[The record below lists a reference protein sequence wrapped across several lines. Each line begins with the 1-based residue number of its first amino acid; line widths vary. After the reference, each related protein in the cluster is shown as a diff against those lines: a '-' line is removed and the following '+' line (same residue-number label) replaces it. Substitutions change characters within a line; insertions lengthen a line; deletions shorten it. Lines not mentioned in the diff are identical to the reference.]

1 MKTKQMSPLSL
12 TFVLVM
18 GACGITLLWNFPHTA
33 YMYGGITFLFAY
45 LICMF
50 VLSLPLIVSETAS
63 HIILPKANSAD
74 KIRHFS
80 RSLLFRWSGLLMM
93 ITCMLLAAFCIGM
106 MSWSLNYVLGY
117 HSQAWLAEQLFHK
130 QGLTDIRHPLLH
142 VTFMISVGIIAS
154 SLMIF
159 LLVTHRKV
167 LNLMLVIVSALA
179 AIMFGIFTISALM
192 LSGSWY
198 GLEQFFTPHWDM
210 LLSLRTWYHA
220 SVFALFT
227 TFVGL
232 GVLMCIGS
240 LSKKSL
246 NPRRFAVVFMLGNT
260 LAALIASI
268 MIFSILGHMS
278 FTLKLPIDSIASE
291 KGLNLLFVTLPNA
304 MSFFPHTGF
313 ILDIMFYLGLFFATL
328 VAASVLF
335 ETVLYNF
342 EKTHRNLS
350 RKAISAIVIAVIA
363 LILIVFSYL
372 YTGLEIFVLDYFISH
387 TLIFLLALIQYII
400 FAWIY
405 DASRMSYQ
413 INKLTGVKLTAWFN
427 ICARLIA
434 PPLLLVGLFY
444 GIFDR
449 LSTTS
454 GWLLYFGFVIITIVF
469 GIILQRKYR
478 Y

>member
-1 MKTKQMSPLSL
+1 MKINHMSPQSL
-12 TFVLVM
+12 TFVLVIA
-18 GACGITLLWNFPHTA
+18 ACGITLLWNFPHTA
-33 YMYGGITFLFAY
+33 YMYGGVTFLFAY

-50 VLSLPLIVSETAS
+50 VLAIPLMVSETAS

-74 KIRHFS
+74 IIRHFS
-80 RSLLFRWSGLLMM
+80 RSLMFRWSGLLMM

-106 MSWSLNYVLGY
+106 MSWSINYVLGY

-142 VTFMISVGIIAS
+142 ASFMITVGIIAS
-154 SLMIF
+154 SLLIF
-159 LLVTHRKV
+159 LLVTHRRV
-167 LNLMLVIVSALA
+167 LNLMLVIVSTIAT
-179 AIMFGIFTISALM
+179 IFFGIFLISALM

-198 GLEQFFTPHWDM
+198 GLEQFFTPHWET

-232 GVLMCIGS
+232 GVLMSIGS
-240 LSKKSL
+240 LSKMAL
-246 NPRRFAVVFMLGNT
+246 NPRRFTIVFILGNT
-260 LAALIASI
+260 LAALLASI

-278 FTLKLPIDSIASE
+278 LTLNLPIESIASE

-313 ILDIMFYLGLFFATL
+313 VLDIIFYLGLFLSTL
-328 VAASVLF
+328 VAASILF
-335 ETVLYNF
+335 QTVLYNF

-350 RKAISAIVIAVIA
+350 RKAISAMVISFIAVII
-363 LILIVFSYL
+363 ILFSYF

-400 FAWIY
+400 FAWVY

-413 INKLTGVKLTAWFN
+413 VNKLTGVKLTAWFN

-434 PPLLLVGLFY
+434 PPLLMVGLFY
-444 GIFDR
+444 GIFEN
-449 LSTTS
+449 LSTTA
-454 GWLLYFGFVIITIVF
+454 GWLLYFAFVMITIVI
-469 GIILQRKYR
+469 GVILQRKYR